1 MNKKGFVL
9 FTTLLYMTLVTAIFL
24 SNLGMYENQMKINH
38 EIGLAYESKTMALL
52 ATGKIRLTMD
62 KEGIVEKQ
70 TIIEESS
77 ASNVPKIINNNQWI
91 ISFAQGIVNVIWD
104 GVQFECQVLHF
115 ENDKTYT
122 YEFEG

>member
-24 SNLGMYENQMKINH
+24 SNLSMYENQMKINH
-38 EIGLAYESKTMALL
+38 EIALAYESKTMALL
-52 ATGKIRLTMD
+52 ATGEIRLTMD
-62 KEGIVEKQ
+62 KEGIVETQ

-91 ISFAQGIVNVIWD
+91 ISFAQGKVNVIWD
-104 GVQFECQVLHF
+104 GEQFECQVLHF